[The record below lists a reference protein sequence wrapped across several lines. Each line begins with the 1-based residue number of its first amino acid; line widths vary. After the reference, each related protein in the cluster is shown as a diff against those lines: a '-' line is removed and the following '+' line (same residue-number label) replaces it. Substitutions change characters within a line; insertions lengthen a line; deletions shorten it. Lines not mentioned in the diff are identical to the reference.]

1 MKRNIYA
8 KIVKNSFS
16 VLEGIFAKTV
26 FWQNGLSFF
35 FFTFMKIAFSTI
47 CCFQGQNA
55 QFVKSKA
62 QFLKSKASKYWI
74 TIKKKFHQY

>member
-1 MKRNIYA
+1 MS
-8 KIVKNSFS
+8 KNGFS

-26 FWQNGLSFF
+26 FWQNGLLFF

-55 QFVKSKA
+55 QFVK
-62 QFLKSKASKYWI
+62 
-74 TIKKKFHQY
+74 KKFF